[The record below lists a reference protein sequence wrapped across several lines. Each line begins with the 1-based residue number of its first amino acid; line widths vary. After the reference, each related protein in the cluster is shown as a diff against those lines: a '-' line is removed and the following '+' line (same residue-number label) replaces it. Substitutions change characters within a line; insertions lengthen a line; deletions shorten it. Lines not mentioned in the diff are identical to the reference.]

1 MTNVVVIS
9 FKNEK
14 EAIDASHK
22 LIELESFGD
31 ISIYEKILVKKELN
45 GDTSLLQTNNSEGL
59 RVASGMAIGTL
70 VGAFAG
76 PIGLLIGMLTGTLA
90 GTLAEANYIDFSED
104 IISKVIDQLKP
115 GTVAIVAEIY
125 EEGPAFV
132 DNVVASFNATVT
144 RSNVDYVYDEFID
157 GEIKEIDD
165 EIASERA
172 RIKSSVT
179 EDKASIRQKIDRLK
193 QKRKQRIIE
202 LKESQ
207 KSRKK
212 SRLTNKINKQE
223 EKTAQLQSKLD
234 KLG

>member
-9 FKNEK
+9 FKNEN
-14 EAIDASHK
+14 EAIEASHK

-31 ISIYEKILVKKELN
+31 ISIYEKVLVKKELN
-45 GDTSLLQTNNSEGL
+45 GDTALLQTHNSEGL
-59 RVASGMAIGTL
+59 RLVSGMAIGTL
-70 VGAFAG
+70 VGAIAG
-76 PIGLLIGMLTGTLA
+76 PIGLLAGMLTGTLA
-90 GTLAEANYIDFSED
+90 GTLVEANYIDISDD
-104 IISKVIDQLKP
+104 ITSKVMDQLKP

-125 EEGPAFV
+125 EEGTAFV
-132 DNVVASFNATVT
+132 DNVAASFDATVT
-144 RSNVDYVYDEFID
+144 RSNVDYVYDDFVD

-165 EIASERA
+165 EIAAERA
-172 RIKSSVT
+172 RIKSSVA
-179 EDKASIRQKIDRLK
+179 EDKASIRQKIDKLK
-193 QKRKQRIIE
+193 QKRKQRIAE

-223 EKTAQLQSKLD
+223 EKAAQLQSKLD